1 MIHAFS
7 SAATPARLL
16 SARQLPSARLFLC
29 FGSNTPGRAGTH
41 THTRDVHTVA
51 HGTSTQSQTANPT
64 TIPTHSNTQTHNE
77 LTTDST
83 HVPQTHGDQTTHRRR
98 SRTTRCQS
106 AATDQGEAAPDS
118 KEAALSEPNPAPSRS
133 HTEHY
138 IIYMYITEHLLTCL
152 QPTSARRRSTATA
165 VRRADVRYHHWLD
178 LESAFAYRTDIVD
191 PDVTCAHVTLT
202 VWDR

>member
-1 MIHAFS
+1 MII
-7 SAATPARLL
+7 PRLL
-16 SARQLPSARLFLC
+16 ERRDSCSPSVCSTIAFCSPFPVFRFKYT
-29 FGSNTPGRAGTH
+29 GASRDTH

-106 AATDQGEAAPDS
+106 AATDQGEAAPES
-118 KEAALSEPNPAPSRS
+118 EEAAPSEPNPAPSPPAP
-133 HTEHY
+133 TEHY
-138 IIYMYITEHLLTCL
+138 NRAPPHVCSKAVAASGFGITIGLTWNRLL
-152 QPTSARRRSTATA
+152 S
-165 VRRADVRYHHWLD
+165 RRADSVSPLAGIGFFLRLGI
-178 LESAFAYRTDIVD
+178 LAPTFV
-191 PDVTCAHVTLT
+191 
-202 VWDR
+202 